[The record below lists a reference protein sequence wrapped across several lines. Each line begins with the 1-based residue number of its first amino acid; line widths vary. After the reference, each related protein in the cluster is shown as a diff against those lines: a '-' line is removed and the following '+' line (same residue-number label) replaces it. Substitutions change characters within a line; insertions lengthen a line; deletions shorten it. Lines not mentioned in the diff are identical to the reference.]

1 MTINLYIKKLRYLLT
16 TVEIVNEKQHQQSL
30 NQIRYEIII
39 KSKIYHMLHIH
50 MRNIK

>member
-1 MTINLYIKKLRYLLT
+1 MTINLYIKKLRHL
-16 TVEIVNEKQHQQSL
+16 TVEMVNENQYQQSL
-30 NQIRYEIII
+30 NQVRYEIII